1 MLEGR
6 KGELKSGARC
16 GGGGKWSKEKSLE
29 SIAQRGP
36 QLGQRLARDILLGK
50 GEERNEEECWK
61 RPLLGT
67 G

>member
-1 MLEGR
+1 MLAGR

-16 GGGGKWSKEKSLE
+16 GGGSEARSLE

-36 QLGQRLARDILLGK
+36 QLGQGLARDTLLGK
-50 GEERNEEECWK
+50 GEERNEGECWK